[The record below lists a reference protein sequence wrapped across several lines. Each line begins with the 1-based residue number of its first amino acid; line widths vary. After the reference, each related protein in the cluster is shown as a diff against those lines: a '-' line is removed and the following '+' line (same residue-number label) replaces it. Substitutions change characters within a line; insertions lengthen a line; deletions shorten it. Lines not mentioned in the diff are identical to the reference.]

1 MNARGHTISSIYM
14 SGSQAK
20 NGPLMRLL
28 ATVLNMPVIIP
39 PQPSAAVV
47 LGAAMLG
54 RFAHDL
60 SEDLGGKPIET
71 QDDVEKAKQVGG
83 EKLWE
88 VMAEMTQPGVEVL
101 PRDGLLGDREKKL
114 LDVKYK
120 IFRESIEVQNKWRR
134 MVAEAVK
141 S

>member
-1 MNARGHTISSIYM
+1 MNAKGHHISSIYM

-60 SEDLGGKPIET
+60 NDVRQGKPIEKQ
-71 QDDVEKAKQVGG
+71 QDSDDAKKQGG
-83 EKLWE
+83 KLWE
-88 VMAEMTQPGVEVL
+88 VMSEMTQPGVEIL
-101 PRDGLLGDREKKL
+101 PRSDDLAGRERKL
-114 LDVKYK
+114 LETKYK
-120 IFRESIEVQNKWRR
+120 IFREAVEVQLKWRK
-134 MVAEAVK
+134 MVAEAVA
-141 S
+141 

>member
-1 MNARGHTISSIYM
+1 MNAKGHHISSIYM

-60 SEDLGGKPIET
+60 NDVRQDSDYANNQGG
-71 QDDVEKAKQVGG
+71 
-83 EKLWE
+83 KLWE
-88 VMAEMTQPGVEVL
+88 VMSEMTQPGVEVL
-101 PRDGLLGDREKKL
+101 PRSDDLAGRERKL
-114 LDVKYK
+114 LEAKYK
-120 IFRESIEVQNKWRR
+120 IFREAVEVQLKWRK
-134 MVAEAVK
+134 MVAEAVA
-141 S
+141 

>member
-1 MNARGHTISSIYM
+1 MNSKGHQISSIYM

-60 SEDLGGKPIET
+60 AASRQGAAIEEQADVEEVKKHGGLLWDVMTEMTKPGAEVVPRGGKE
-71 QDDVEKAKQVGG
+71 G
-83 EKLWE
+83 E
-88 VMAEMTQPGVEVL
+88 
-101 PRDGLLGDREKKL
+101 RERQL

-120 IFRESIEVQNKWRR
+120 IFRESIEVQRRWRGW
-134 MVAEAVK
+134 VADAVA
-141 S
+141 